1 MPVKERGYHGWEGSL
16 APRRF
21 PWFPISVHGIRQVKE
36 KKRAKLLFF
45 FSAFPFLFFLIAVYV
60 ASKPELRF
68 LDEITRFINDD
79 SRFFD
84 LFFTRS
90 GLMFV
95 LFLLSVYAGSDLIS
109 ADLKFNSIQLYLSR
123 PLKRLDYLVGKLAV
137 VMFYL
142 LMFSLVP
149 ALLLVVA
156 KLLFSG
162 TWSIGLSTL
171 GAILVYPFLASLAL
185 ASLVLLFSS
194 FSPNTRL
201 VIVGYVGFFFFAN
214 MLAGILSGV
223 VFKHSA
229 LGLLSPERTM
239 RHLSALLFGTKP
251 AMAVPLWVAP
261 LLVVMVSLLALT
273 WTLLRIRRVEV

>member
-16 APRRF
+16 APRRL
-21 PWFPISVHGIRQVKE
+21 PWFPITLQGIRQVKD

-45 FSAFPFLFFLIAVYV
+45 FSAFPFLFFLIGVYV

-68 LDEITRFINDD
+68 LDEITRVINDD
-79 SRFFD
+79 SQFFD

-123 PLKRLDYLVGKLAV
+123 PLKPIDYLAGKLAV

-149 ALLLVVA
+149 ALLLVAA

-162 TWSIGLSTL
+162 TWSLGFSTL
-171 GAILVYPFLASLAL
+171 AAIFVYPFLASLAL

-194 FSPNTRL
+194 FSANTRL
-201 VIVGYVGFFFFAN
+201 VIVAYVGFFFFTN

-223 VFKHSA
+223 VFNHSA

-239 RHLSALLFGTKP
+239 RHLAALLFGTKA
-251 AMAVPLWVAP
+251 AMAAPLWVAP
-261 LLVVMVSLLALT
+261 LLVVGVSLVALA
-273 WTLLRIRRVEV
+273 WTLTRIRRVEV

>member
-16 APRRF
+16 APRRL
-21 PWFPISVHGIRQVKE
+21 PWFPITLQGIRQVKD

-45 FSAFPFLFFLIAVYV
+45 FSAFPFLFFLIGVYV

-68 LDEITRFINDD
+68 LDEITRVINDD
-79 SRFFD
+79 SQFFD

-123 PLKRLDYLVGKLAV
+123 PLRRIDYLAGKLAV

-156 KLLFSG
+156 KFLFSG
-162 TWSIGLSTL
+162 AWSLGVSTL
-171 GAILVYPFLASLAL
+171 AAILVYPFLASLAT
-185 ASLVLLFSS
+185 ASLILLFSS
-194 FSPNTRL
+194 FSANTRL
-201 VIVGYVGFFFFAN
+201 VIVGYVGFFFFTN

-239 RHLSALLFGTKP
+239 RHLAAFLFGTKP
-251 AMAVPLWVAP
+251 AMAVPLWIAP
-261 LLVVMVSLLALT
+261 LLVVGFSLLALA

>member
-16 APRRF
+16 APRRL
-21 PWFPISVHGIRQVKE
+21 PWFPITLQGIRQVKD

-45 FSAFPFLFFLIAVYV
+45 FSAFPFLFFLIGVYV

-68 LDEITRFINDD
+68 LDEITRVINDD

-84 LFFTRS
+84 FFFTRS

-123 PLKRLDYLVGKLAV
+123 PLKRLDYLAGKLAV

-149 ALLLVVA
+149 ALLLVAA

-162 TWSIGLSTL
+162 TWSLGLSTL
-171 GAILVYPFLASLAL
+171 AAIFVYPFLASLAL

-194 FSPNTRL
+194 FSANTRL
-201 VIVGYVGFFFFAN
+201 VIVAYVGFFFFTN

-223 VFKHSA
+223 VFNHSA

-239 RHLSALLFGTKP
+239 RQLAALLFGTKA
-251 AMAVPLWVAP
+251 AMDVPLWVAP
-261 LLVVMVSLLALT
+261 LLVVGVSLVALA
-273 WTLLRIRRVEV
+273 WTLTRIRRVEA